1 MDNFQHSEGTVLF
14 MTPERVEVAQH
25 LLTTFG
31 TQLDSKTIN

>member
-14 MTPERVEVAQH
+14 MTPERIEVAQH

-31 TQLDSKTIN
+31 IRLDPKTVN